1 MAKSMIVHTA
11 DDHIFKLK
19 VEPAVLEG
27 YAEVTIYELRKGIF
41 YSYCKTYTFNVMEY
55 DSIAQGALDMLNTYQ
70 AEVYTENEIARKWQ
84 EFERKG

>member
-1 MAKSMIVHTA
+1 MAKPMIVHTA

-41 YSYCKTYTFNVMEY
+41 YSYCKTYTFDVMEY
-55 DSIAQGALDMLNTYQ
+55 NTIAEGALAMLNTYR
-70 AEVYTENEIARKWQ
+70 AEVYAENEVARKWQ